1 MAISHGACWLPST
14 LTIYLLDRVLEKGLL
29 ERFFPLHEIVC
40 KTEDLKTVVIADDP
54 KVQLAPVLLVGRNLD
69 KTRVPREPIHGS
81 IPVRCSDTLSG
92 KESRPQSRWL
102 VVRDLFRAVY
112 IANVENSHACILK
125 RASEHC
131 RIVGTVC
138 NASFL

>member
-81 IPVRCSDTLSG
+81 SRYLIREGKPSAEPVACSTRSL
-92 KESRPQSRWL
+92 
-102 VVRDLFRAVY
+102 
-112 IANVENSHACILK
+112 
-125 RASEHC
+125 
-131 RIVGTVC
+131 
-138 NASFL
+138 